1 MTPVLYLPS
10 KLEKNL
16 KQLTEQTREIT
27 GFLFYT
33 KLEDNMYWV
42 NPTIFLTGIGSGGSV
57 SPTESDEFGLITNFI
72 GYHLRDINPIE
83 FHTHHKG
90 LGPEWW
96 NRFSEPDIQNI
107 KSIIYGD
114 GNHRPLPDY
123 IGMLVTPEKLMARG
137 IKHPGL
143 TSIPI
148 MTYTKLSE
156 PEENW
161 INKMINMNN
170 EINTLK
176 NLYNPHLVI
185 NPRD

>member
-10 KLEKNL
+10 KLEENL
-16 KQLTEQTREIT
+16 KQLTEQNREIT
-27 GFLFYT
+27 GFLFYK

-57 SPTESDEFGLITNFI
+57 SPTESEAFGLITNFI
-72 GYHLRDINPIE
+72 GSYIGNINPIE

-90 LGPEWW
+90 LNPVWW
-96 NRFSEPDIQNI
+96 NQFSEPDIQNI

-114 GNHRPLPDY
+114 SNHRPLPDY
-123 IGMLVTPEKLMARG
+123 IGMLVTPEKIMARG

-143 TSIPI
+143 ASIPI
-148 MTYTKLSE
+148 ITYTNLSE

-161 INKMINMNN
+161 ISKIGDMNN
-170 EINTLK
+170 KINTLK
-176 NLYNPHLVI
+176 NHYNPYLVI